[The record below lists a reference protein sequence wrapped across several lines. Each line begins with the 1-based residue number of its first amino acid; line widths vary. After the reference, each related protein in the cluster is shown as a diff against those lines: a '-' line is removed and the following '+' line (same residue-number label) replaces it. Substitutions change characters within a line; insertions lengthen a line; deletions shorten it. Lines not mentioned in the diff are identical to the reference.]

1 MGKQAIR
8 GSIAMLIKAS
18 KISTS
23 SNTLSK
29 KKIIPSASS
38 RTSVPSAVKTKS
50 KYGSFAV
57 ALHRTLK
64 NNTNGTYGFLE
75 DSNGFYIY
83 HNARQQI
90 TDDVVKTGLRAKH
103 SWDTFQRNMTN
114 YGFRQC
120 RARRTKEYCAWTSTR
135 GCFTPS
141 SDASAIKRRGVA
153 ATDASGADRRA
164 TSTTDEG
171 CTRSG

>member
-1 MGKQAIR
+1 MGKQATR

-18 KISTS
+18 KIRTS
-23 SNTLSK
+23 SKTLNK
-29 KKIIPSASS
+29 EKTTPSATSE
-38 RTSVPSAVKTKS
+38 TSVPSAIKMKS

-90 TDDVVKTGLRAKH
+90 TDDAVKTGLRTKH
-103 SWDTFQRNMTN
+103 SWDTFQRNLTN

-171 CTRSG
+171 

>member
-1 MGKQAIR
+1 MGKQATR
-8 GSIAMLIKAS
+8 GSIAMLITAS

-23 SNTLSK
+23 SSK
-29 KKIIPSASS
+29 KKTIPSASS
-38 RTSVPSAVKTKS
+38 RTSVPSAIKTKS

-120 RARRTKEYCAWTSTR
+120 RALRTKEYCAWTSTR

-141 SDASAIKRRGVA
+141 SDASAIKRRL
-153 ATDASGADRRA
+153 RR
-164 TSTTDEG
+164 SCREHTTF
-171 CTRSG
+171 

>member
-1 MGKQAIR
+1 MGKQATR
-8 GSIAMLIKAS
+8 GSIAMLITAS

-23 SNTLSK
+23 SSK
-29 KKIIPSASS
+29 KKTIPSASS
-38 RTSVPSAVKTKS
+38 QTSVPSAIKTKS

-120 RARRTKEYCAWTSTR
+120 RTRRTKEYCAWTSTR

-171 CTRSG
+171 CTRSGQP

>member
-1 MGKQAIR
+1 MGKQATR

-18 KISTS
+18 KIRTS
-23 SNTLSK
+23 SKTLNK
-29 KKIIPSASS
+29 EKTTPSATSE
-38 RTSVPSAVKTKS
+38 TSVTSAIKMKS

-120 RARRTKEYCAWTSTR
+120 RALRTKEYCAWTSTR

-171 CTRSG
+171 

>member
-1 MGKQAIR
+1 
-8 GSIAMLIKAS
+8 MLIKAS

-29 KKIIPSASS
+29 KKTIPSASS
-38 RTSVPSAVKTKS
+38 RTSVPSAIKTKS

-120 RARRTKEYCAWTSTR
+120 RALRTKEYCAWTSTR

-141 SDASAIKRRGVA
+141 SDASAIERRGVA